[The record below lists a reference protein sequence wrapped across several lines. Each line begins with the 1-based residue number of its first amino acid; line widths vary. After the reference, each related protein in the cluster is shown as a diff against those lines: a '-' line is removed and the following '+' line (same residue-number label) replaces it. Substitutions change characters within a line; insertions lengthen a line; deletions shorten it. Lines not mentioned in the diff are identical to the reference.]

1 MSARSSSSPGS
12 APSDPITLYYTDEA
26 TGAERT
32 MPYTTTLVHYALLPN
47 GTAVCTYCTPKN
59 LNALT
64 PAQMWDTWAILAHCY
79 RDDRVRCLVWNGEGR
94 AFGAG
99 AALGARAGAPTTI
112 PKHVQTSMKA
122 CGFGPDGTMV
132 LRALTLAHW
141 DLPKPSI
148 VAVNGLA
155 VGGHANIALV
165 NFHDL
170 VVCSTEARFKYPFAQ
185 LGFTPELGSSMMMPQ
200 IVGPARAKEIMFLG
214 DWFSAQDAKEMG
226 LVNRVVA
233 PEELMPTVLQMADRL
248 CAQHPA
254 ALRRAKEILNRAQR
268 EQLDR
273 NMEQEQVVFMKSMN
287 ETGGPPGVK
296 KWREREM
303 AERKQRATSK
313 L

>member
-1 MSARSSSSPGS
+1 MSA
-12 APSDPITLYYTDEA
+12 SDPITLYYTDGE
-26 TGAERT
+26 TDTERT
-32 MPYTTTLVHYALLPN
+32 MQYTTKLIHYKLLPN
-47 GTAVCTYCTPKN
+47 GTAVCTYATPKN

-64 PAQMWDTWAILAHCY
+64 PAQMWDTYAILAHCY
-79 RDDRVRCLVWNGEGR
+79 RDERVRCLVWTGRGR

-112 PKHVQTSMKA
+112 PKHVQASMKKA
-122 CGFGPDGTMV
+122 GFGPDGTMV
-132 LRALTLAHW
+132 LRAMTLAHW

-170 VVCSTEARFKYPFAQ
+170 VICSTDARFKYPFAQ

-226 LVNRVVA
+226 LVNRVVE
-233 PEELMPTVLQMADRL
+233 PEELMPTALKIADRL

-273 NMEQEQVVFMKSMN
+273 NMEQEQIVFMKSMR
-287 ETGGPPGVK
+287 ETGGPMGVK
-296 KWREREM
+296 KWREEEM
-303 AERKQRATSK
+303 AKREKRTASK

>member
-1 MSARSSSSPGS
+1 MDIDS
-12 APSDPITLYYTDEA
+12 PSDPITLYYFDGSGSGE
-26 TGAERT
+26 ERKLS
-32 MPYTTTLVHYALLPN
+32 YTTTLVHYRLLPN
-47 GTAVCTYCTPKN
+47 GTAVCTYNTPKN

-64 PAQMWDTWAILAHCY
+64 PAQMWDTYAILAHCY
-79 RDDRVRCLVWNGEGR
+79 RDERVRCLLWTGRGR
-94 AFGAG
+94 AFGSG

-112 PKHVQTSMKA
+112 PKHVQESMKA
-122 CGFGPDGTMV
+122 RGFGPDGTMV

-170 VVCSTEARFKYPFAQ
+170 VICSTSARFKYPFAQ

-214 DWFSAQDAKEMG
+214 DWFSAEEAKEMG

-233 PEELMPTVLQMADRL
+233 PDELMPTALKIADRL
-248 CAQHPA
+248 CSQHPA
-254 ALRRAKEILNRAQR
+254 ALRHAKEILNRAQR
-268 EQLDR
+268 ELLDR
-273 NMEQEQVVFMKSMN
+273 NMEQEQLVFMKSMR
-287 ETGGPPGVK
+287 ETGGPMGMK
-296 KWREREM
+296 RWLEKDREKRNV
-303 AERKQRATSK
+303 QATSK